1 MDKIGIALVA
11 FIGVIGLAL
20 GLGLLLSL
28 PVYWLW
34 NGCLVDAVTVCKPI
48 TWLQA
53 FGLTVL
59 CSFLFKSSTSSS
71 SN

>member
-20 GLGLLLSL
+20 VLGLLLSL

-34 NGCLVDAVTVCKPI
+34 NGCLVDAVTICKPI

-53 FGLTVL
+53 LGITVL
-59 CSFLFKSSTSSS
+59 FSFLFKSSSSSS